1 MLTTHGRKSK
11 NFLEFGNP
19 KTGAGKAALTGCR
32 YRRCIRRSRSSC
44 TRTAAP
50 GSWTNT
56 HTHTQTTQQKAVSS
70 KSSTNSRT
78 DCKVKK
84 KVGKTPY
91 DSVAVDASAVGRQ
104 LEEPPHDPL
113 VPLLLLPGP
122 GRHRARGAQTAHCSG
137 RRRGL
142 DPPCPSAESRAGPGS
157 AISASAE
164 PSGADAGIESEETG
178 AVSFCSGEA
187 AAEARRVG
195 VGGVVRACEQLGVGL
210 CCVSKWAG
218 VVPCRWD
225 AKARPV
231 LW

>member
-1 MLTTHGRKSK
+1 
-11 NFLEFGNP
+11 
-19 KTGAGKAALTGCR
+19 
-32 YRRCIRRSRSSC
+32 
-44 TRTAAP
+44 
-50 GSWTNT
+50 
-56 HTHTQTTQQKAVSS
+56 VSS
-70 KSSTNSRT
+70 KSSTNGRT

-225 AKARPV
+225 AKARV
-231 LW
+231 TCTLVDATAFIF